1 MSATTKARTQPA
13 KPEGNS
19 FKEAEDT
26 FLTAF
31 LGGVDAVEKAGL
43 SAMEVPL
50 SVLSTLGVP
59 DDTTEKARKA
69 SHSMADA
76 VFGTIDLI
84 AAGSLKIADFGLTL
98 VTGVFSAVKKVGSS
112 AA

>member
-1 MSATTKARTQPA
+1 MSTTTKPRTQQA

-19 FKEAEDT
+19 LKEAEDT

-31 LGGVDAVEKAGL
+31 LGRVDVVEKAGL

-50 SVLSTLGVP
+50 SVLSTLGIP
-59 DDTTEKARKA
+59 DDTTEKARQA
-69 SHSMADA
+69 THSMANV

-84 AAGSLKIADFGLTL
+84 AAGSLKVLDLGVSL
-98 VTGVFSAVKKVGSS
+98 VSGAYSTVKKAGAS
-112 AA
+112 AS